1 MAGNDARR
9 VELGK
14 IVGHFGVKGW
24 VKVKSYTR
32 PLENILAYE
41 DWRLSDEKE
50 SVDIRLEEGQ
60 RHGHH
65 GLIARLQRI
74 TDRELAQELIGK
86 TVSVARSE
94 MPEQDNASYYWMD
107 LEGLEVVTED
117 GQKLGKVD
125 YLLETGANDVLVVAG
140 DVERLV
146 PFVFGEFVKAVD
158 LDAGV
163 ITVDWDPE
171 F

>member
-14 IVGHFGVKGW
+14 IAGHFGVKGW

-32 PLENILAYE
+32 PIENILAYRE
-41 DWRLSDEKE
+41 WRLTDEKE
-50 SVDIRLEEGQ
+50 CVDVRLMEG
-60 RHGHH
+60 RPHGQ
-65 GLIARLQRI
+65 GLIAKLQHISSR
-74 TDRELAQELIGK
+74 DLANELIGK
-86 TVSVARSE
+86 TVSVERSE
-94 MPEQDNASYYWMD
+94 LPEQDSGSYYWMD
-107 LEGLEVVTED
+107 LEGLEVVTES
-117 GQKLGKVD
+117 GQSLGKVD
-125 YLLETGANDVLVVAG
+125 YLLETGANDVLVIAG

-146 PFVFGEFVKAVD
+146 PFVVGEYIKAVD

>member
-32 PLENILAYE
+32 PMENILAYK
-41 DWRLSDEKE
+41 DWRLSDEKD
-50 SVDIRLEEGQ
+50 SVDIRLVEGQ
-60 RHGHH
+60 RHGH

-74 TDRELAQELIGK
+74 TGRELAHDLIGK

-94 MPEQDNASYYWMD
+94 MPEQDSGSYYWMD
-107 LEGLEVVTED
+107 LEGLDVVTED

-146 PFVFGEFVKAVD
+146 PFVIGEFVKAVD

-163 ITVDWDPE
+163 ITVAWDPE